1 MASAWHGFTAFFINN
16 FMQNKRKETEQQHA
30 QPGSMAS
37 YNNREDNRPGRVE
50 DTQEDEMNDGSN
62 KDKNRQPEDSAIQ
75 KKDENNV

>member
-1 MASAWHGFTAFFINN
+1 
-16 FMQNKRKETEQQHA
+16 MQNKRKETEQQHA